1 MSRLREFAML
11 TILAFCGCNQKP
23 MVKPEPQP
31 TVRMFTATWCAACK
45 RDEPRLER
53 LARQGV
59 RIEKIDVDANP
70 ELAGQFGVVSIPAY
84 FLLDPATGNWSRTS
98 IR

>member
-1 MSRLREFAML
+1 MVSLLM
-11 TILAFCGCNQKP
+11 FCGCKNQAP
-23 MVKPEPQP
+23 LNKPEPTP
-31 TVRMFTATWCAACK
+31 PVTIRMFTATWCAACK

-59 RIEKIDVDANP
+59 RIERIDVDANP
-70 ELAGQFGVVSIPAY
+70 ELTGQFGVVSIPAY
-84 FLLDPATGNWSRTS
+84 FLYDPATGNWTRTK